1 MKKKEVLGTI
11 SLLIEAGKA
20 NPSPPVGPALGQR
33 GLNIMDFC
41 KKFNDECV
49 KLKMEIGVPVPV
61 VISYYAD
68 KSFTLEIKQPP
79 VSILVKKKL
88 KLPKGSKKSGTEF
101 VGAITSADAA
111 EIAKIKLQDMGLGE
125 GDLEAGVKMVEG
137 TCRSMGVKVEG

>member
-1 MKKKEVLGTI
+1 MKKKEVVGTI

-41 KKFNDECV
+41 KKFNEECT
-49 KLKMEIGVPVPV
+49 KLKMEMGVPVPV

-79 VSILVKKKL
+79 VSVQIKKRL
-88 KLPKGSKKSGTEF
+88 KLAKGSKKAGTEF
-101 VGAITSADAA
+101 VGTITAADMS

-125 GDLEAGVKMVEG
+125 DSLDAAVKMVEG